1 MKEKFY
7 LATNV
12 LHGVMFCS
20 CSALEL
26 NFWTSR
32 SFKTLCDVFYL
43 CFQLAVL
50 LGTVR
55 LFRELMFHERWLICV
70 ININT
75 NSIKK
80 TANQYMRSFSTN
92 FCRVIRCI
100 IILKRPMERAWIN
113 ISAFMK
119 QTKESEKYSC
129 CL

>member
-20 CSALEL
+20 CSAPEL
-26 NFWTSR
+26 NFWTSW

-55 LFRELMFHERWLICV
+55 LFRELMFHERWLI
-70 ININT
+70 NIKT

-80 TANQYMRSFSTN
+80 TEKQYYEIFLN
-92 FCRVIRCI
+92 
-100 IILKRPMERAWIN
+100 
-113 ISAFMK
+113 
-119 QTKESEKYSC
+119 
-129 CL
+129 

>member
-1 MKEKFY
+1 MKEIFY

-20 CSALEL
+20 CSAPEL

-50 LGTVR
+50 LDTVG

-70 ININT
+70 INMNI

-80 TANQYMRSFSTN
+80 TANQYYEIFFN
-92 FCRVIRCI
+92 
-100 IILKRPMERAWIN
+100 
-113 ISAFMK
+113 
-119 QTKESEKYSC
+119 
-129 CL
+129 